1 MLIRYFAAAKAAAGV
16 EQETLD
22 FFDGAALTDVIHRL
36 TELHPGT
43 EVGHTPALAK
53 ILARSSFLRN
63 EVALRD
69 FHEPLGR
76 ADVIDILPPFA
87 GG

>member
-1 MLIRYFAAAKAAAGV
+1 MLIRYFAAAKAAVGV
-16 EQETLD
+16 EQETLEL
-22 FFDGAALTDVIHRL
+22 FEGAALSDVVHRL
-36 TELHPGT
+36 TELHPGAAAAQ
-43 EVGHTPALAK
+43 TPSLAK

-63 EVALRD
+63 EVALRN

-76 ADVIDILPPFA
+76 EDVIDILPPFA

>member
-1 MLIRYFAAAKAAAGV
+1 MLIRYFAAAKAATGV
-16 EQETLD
+16 EQERLA
-22 FFDGAALTDVIHRL
+22 FSDGAVLADVVRHL
-36 TELHPGT
+36 VELHPGT
-43 EVGHTPALAK
+43 EVGHTHTLAK

-69 FHEPLGR
+69 FDEPLGHD
-76 ADVIDILPPFA
+76 DVIDILPPFA

>member
-16 EQETLD
+16 EQETVEL
-22 FFDGAALTDVIHRL
+22 FDGAALGDVVRRL
-36 TELHPGT
+36 AELHPGADA
-43 EVGHTPALAK
+43 GHTPTLAT

>member
-1 MLIRYFAAAKAAAGV
+1 MLIRYFAAAKAATGV
-16 EQETLD
+16 EQETLE
-22 FFDGAALTDVIHRL
+22 FSDGAVL
-36 TELHPGT
+36 TEVVRHLIKLHPGT
-43 EVGHTPALAK
+43 EVGHAPTLAK

-69 FHEPLGR
+69 FDEPLGH